1 MTFKSGIAGRLLD
14 SREQMMQP
22 LIRREEMIGTACR
35 LLIFNVLY
43 AVLVWL
49 TTYFPGLDLLAAAA
63 FLYVL
68 FIWSRRMVENGMN
81 AGRVMATAFLAQL
94 PGLVFS
100 GLALYS
106 WWRYGPL
113 TSYFDFALQMWH
125 TPFLPLLSL
134 LPPIRIQGFPL
145 YFLLGYILSPLYIL
159 LMGLFARTLPR
170 RSGNRVKIYRLF

>member
-1 MTFKSGIAGRLLD
+1 
-14 SREQMMQP
+14 MMQ
-22 LIRREEMIGTACR
+22 LQMRRDEMFGNACR
-35 LLIFNVLY
+35 LLMFNVLF

-68 FIWSRRMVENGMN
+68 FIWSRRMAEDDMSPSG
-81 AGRVMATAFLAQL
+81 VMVTAFLAQL

-100 GLALYS
+100 GIALYS

-145 YFLLGYILSPLYIL
+145 YFLLGYILSPLYIM
-159 LMGLFARTLPR
+159 LMGLFARTYPQG
-170 RSGNRVKIYRLF
+170 SGNRVKIHRLS